1 MLARFFVVL
10 LLGVNVLLGYQLLV
24 GPGSILEYQD
34 KKAAYQEL
42 QEKNRELVGKNQE
55 LSREIKYLRSNQDY
69 IRLLNPAPHGGIRQ
83 NGHSDSGCQQ
93 FFCVVPTFERRTGF
107 QLKDLM

>member
-69 IRLLNPAPHGGIRQ
+69 IQEAVRQ
-83 NGHSDSGCQQ
+83 EMGYVQENEVIYY
-93 FFCVVPTFERRTGF
+93 FRE
-107 QLKDLM
+107 